1 MIGTWSEGW
10 CEKTGANHVLFK
22 DRIHAATLLAEK
34 IAAHPRTNLR
44 ILGLARG
51 GVVTASVIAGKLS
64 VPFDVLVI
72 KKLSGPGNPEFAIGA
87 VTQDGVSLVEWNVA
101 QRTGADESYVTRE
114 IDRLTREIR
123 VQTRLYRKLKK
134 PFVIEGAN
142 VILVDDGA
150 ATGKTLETAVR
161 WAKKKK
167 ARTIVV
173 GTPVASKEAVMM
185 LAPEVDELIVCH
197 EAASLE
203 AVSDYYQSF
212 PQITDEE
219 VIAMLT

>member
-1 MIGTWSEGW
+1 M
-10 CEKTGANHVLFK
+10 
-22 DRIHAATLLAEK
+22 LLAEK
-34 IAAHPRTNLR
+34 LAEKPRTNPR

-51 GVVTASVIAGKLS
+51 GVITASVVAKKLS
-64 VPFDVLVI
+64 VPVDVVVI

-87 VTQDGVSLVEWNVA
+87 VTQDGVSLVEWGVA
-101 QRTGADESYVTRE
+101 QRVGADESYVTHE
-114 IDRLTREIR
+114 IGRLTKEIR
-123 VQTRLYRKLKK
+123 LQTQLYRTRKK
-134 PFVIEGAN
+134 PIAVEGVN

-173 GTPVASKEAVMM
+173 ATPVASKEAVMM
-185 LAPEVDELIVCH
+185 LTPEVNELVVYH
-197 EAASLE
+197 EAQSLA
-203 AVSDYYQSF
+203 AVSDYYESF
-212 PQITDEE
+212 PQVTDEE